1 MNLSTPLSTIV
12 FTGHRHYN
20 RSHDCAII
28 ECLEQLVTSGARVF
42 RVGMAEGFDLA
53 AAFVVLELR
62 NRHPEIR
69 LEAYIPYPEFR
80 SRLSKHNQQLYDAVL
95 NQANE
100 IRYIASE
107 YRHGI
112 YYERNR
118 ALVDGADLVVAWWD
132 GSTSGTG
139 QTVRYAR
146 KQHVAVKNLFGYQQ
160 LELIL

>member
-1 MNLSTPLSTIV
+1 MNDSKPHTTIA

-28 ECLEQLVTSGARVF
+28 ECLEQLVASGAQVF

-62 NRHPEIR
+62 NHYPEIR

-80 SRLSKHNQQLYDAVL
+80 ERLTRHNQQLYDSVL
-95 NQANE
+95 SKADE
-100 IRYIASE
+100 IIYIASE

-118 ALVDGADLVVAWWD
+118 ALVDGTDLVVAWWD

-139 QTVRYAR
+139 QTVRHAR
-146 KQHVAVKNLFGYQQ
+146 KQHVAVKNLFDYQQ

>member
-1 MNLSTPLSTIV
+1 MNDSTPRTTIA

-62 NRHPEIR
+62 HHHPEIR
-69 LEAYIPYPEFR
+69 LEAYIPYPKFR
-80 SRLSKHNQQLYDAVL
+80 ERLTKHNQQLYDIVL
-95 NQANE
+95 NQADE
-100 IRYIASE
+100 IFYIAEE

-146 KQHVAVKNLFGYQQ
+146 KQHVTVKNLFDYQQ
-160 LELIL
+160 LELML

>member
-1 MNLSTPLSTIV
+1 MNDSKPHTTIA

-28 ECLEQLVTSGARVF
+28 ECLEQLVASGAQVF

-62 NRHPEIR
+62 NHYPEIR

-80 SRLSKHNQQLYDAVL
+80 ERLTRHNQQLYDSVL
-95 NQANE
+95 SKADE
-100 IRYIASE
+100 IIYIASE

-139 QTVRYAR
+139 QTVRHAR
-146 KQHVAVKNLFGYQQ
+146 KQHVAVKNLFDYQQ